1 MRNLVR
7 SLLWVIIL
15 IIVIAGLIAWLN
27 PSTSLGAVD
36 TRSRDGRVI
45 AWIQNAADHPEWTVQ
60 AGQRCGQA
68 PFQMP
73 SAGFIGYL
81 WDDSFRP
88 GHRHAGIDVFGGG
101 DIGITPVYAAADG
114 YLTRQ
119 ADWKSS
125 VIIRIPNDP
134 LQPGRQIW
142 TYYTHMA
149 GPDGSSLIAADFPP
163 GTLEVFVPAGTLLG
177 HQGNFSGTPGQPVGV
192 HLHFSVVRDNGQ
204 GQYLNE
210 LDINNTLDPSP
221 YLGLNLNAH
230 SAQTDYIPLCPEA
243 IGSQSFGGG

>member
-7 SLLWVIIL
+7 SLVWLLIIL
-15 IIVIAGLIAWLN
+15 IVIAGLIAWLR

-45 AWIQNAADHPEWTVQ
+45 AWIRNASDYPHWAVQ
-60 AGQRCGQA
+60 AKQRCGNA

-73 SAGFIGYL
+73 TDGFIGYL

-88 GHRHAGIDVFGGG
+88 GHRHAGLDMFGGT

-119 ADWKSS
+119 TDWKST
-125 VIIRIPNDP
+125 VIIRIPDDP

-142 TYYTHMA
+142 TYYTHLA
-149 GPDGSSLIAADFPP
+149 GPDGSSLIAADFPS
-163 GTLEVFVPAGTLLG
+163 GTQEVFVTAGTLLG
-177 HQGNFSGTPGQPVGV
+177 YQGNFSGTPGVPTGV

-204 GQYLNE
+204 GQFLNE

-221 YLGLNLNAH
+221 YLGLELNAH
-230 SAQTDYIPLCPEA
+230 SVTNDYIPLCPEA
-243 IGSQSFGGG
+243 NGGGSE